1 MSAKANFFKI
11 GLFVIGATG
20 ALIFL
25 LVLLGAG
32 KLFQSKLVMETY
44 FNESVQGL
52 DVGSK
57 VKYRGVIVG
66 EVKSIGFTY
75 TRYEQDKPMSDR
87 LRYVMVE
94 ATILPRLIG
103 GRTASGLTSAGIVKG
118 EVDEGLRVRLAPQGI
133 TGTNYLEIDYVDPR
147 QNPILEIDWT
157 PDNLYIPSARS
168 TVTQFVAGASEIV
181 DRLRKLDL
189 EGTLVNLNKLLVTTN
204 SKVEQIETGK
214 ISKSTERVL
223 GKLETKLDQLPMD
236 KIGNDASA
244 LLAELRVSNQRLGAI
259 LDDPALKKLPSDAD
273 AAAVQLKKL
282 LEDPNFKSALAHLQA
297 TLSRLDRVTG
307 GSEPDLRRT
316 MENLRQI
323 TDNLREITEIAKQYP
338 SQLILGAPPPPVK
351 GSKP

>member
-1 MSAKANFFKI
+1 MSAKANYFKI
-11 GLFVIGATG
+11 GLFTVGATI
-20 ALIFL
+20 ALVFL

-32 KLFQSKLVMETY
+32 KLFQSKIVMETY

-75 TRYEQDKPMSDR
+75 TRYEQDKPMSER

-103 GRTASGLTSAGIVKG
+103 SRTAGGITSTGIVKE
-118 EVDEGLRVRLAPQGI
+118 EVDAGLRVRLAPQGI

-147 QNPILEIDWT
+147 QNPILQIDWT

-168 TVTQFVAGASEIV
+168 TVTQFLAGASDIV
-181 DRLRKLDL
+181 ERLRKLDL

-204 SKVEQIETGK
+204 SKVEQIEAGK

-223 GKLETKLDQLPMD
+223 GKVETKLDQLPMD
-236 KIGNDASA
+236 KIGNDAAA

-259 LDDPALKKLPSDAD
+259 LDDPAWKKLPGDAD
-273 AAAVQLKKL
+273 AAAVQLRKL

-297 TLSRLDRVTG
+297 TLARLDRVTG

-316 MENLRQI
+316 LDNLRQI
-323 TDNLREITEIAKQYP
+323 TDNLRELTENAKQYP
-338 SQLILGAPPPPVK
+338 SQLILGAPPAPVK
-351 GSKP
+351 GSQP

>member
-103 GRTASGLTSAGIVKG
+103 GRTTSGLSTGIVKG

-147 QNPILEIDWT
+147 QNPMLEIDWT

-189 EGTLVNLNKLLVTTN
+189 ESVVVNLNRLLVTAN
-204 SKVEQIETGK
+204 NRVEAVDAAK

-273 AAAVQLKKL
+273 AAALQLRKL
-282 LEDPNFKSALAHLQA
+282 LEDPNFKSSLAHLQA
-297 TLSRLDRVTG
+297 TLSRLDRLTG

-316 MENLRQI
+316 LENLRQI
-323 TDNLREITEIAKQYP
+323 TDNLRELTENAKQYP

-351 GSKP
+351 GSQP

>member
-1 MSAKANFFKI
+1 MSARANFFKI
-11 GLFVIGATG
+11 GLFVIGATV
-20 ALIFL
+20 ALVIL

-32 KLFQSKLVMETY
+32 KLFQSKIVIETY

-75 TRYEQDKPMSDR
+75 TRYQLDKPMADR

-94 ATILPRLIG
+94 ATILPRLLG
-103 GRTASGLTSAGIVKG
+103 GRAGDITSAETAKA
-118 EVDEGLRVRLAPQGI
+118 EVERGLRVRLAPQGI
-133 TGTNYLEIDYVDPR
+133 TGTSYLEIDYVDPKT
-147 QNPILEIDWT
+147 NPPLPIDWT
-157 PDNLYIPSARS
+157 PDNLYIPSAPATIS
-168 TVTQFVAGASEIV
+168 QFVAAASEIV

-189 EGTLVNLNKLLVTTN
+189 EGTLANLNRLLVTTN
-204 SKVEQIETGK
+204 NRVEAVDAAK

-236 KIGNDASA
+236 KIGRDSAA

-259 LDDPALKKLPSDAD
+259 LDDPAWKKLPSDAD
-273 AAAVQLKKL
+273 AAAVQLRKL
-282 LEDPNFKSALAHLQA
+282 LDDPNFKSALAHLQA
-297 TLSRLDRVTG
+297 TLARLDRVTG

-316 MENLRQI
+316 IENLRQI
-323 TDNLREITEIAKQYP
+323 TDNLRELTENAKQYP
-338 SQLILGAPPPPVK
+338 SQLILGAPPAPVK
-351 GSKP
+351 GSQP